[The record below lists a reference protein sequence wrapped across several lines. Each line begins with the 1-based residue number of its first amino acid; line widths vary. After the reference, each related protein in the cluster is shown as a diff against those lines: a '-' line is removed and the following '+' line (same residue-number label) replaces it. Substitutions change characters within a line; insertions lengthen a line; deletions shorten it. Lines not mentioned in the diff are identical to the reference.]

1 MPDDHDRRNRESFQ
15 RQTRIFTAPNS
26 PFARSAATTLAWV
39 GELHDDLIVLDAAC
53 GAGHVAE
60 QVAPQVRQVVGL
72 DLTDDLLRIGAAR
85 LAAAGVSN
93 VLFQRGNAAAMPF
106 LDDSFDLVLCRS
118 ALHHF
123 ADCRA
128 SLQEMARVC
137 RPGGR
142 VAVLDMV
149 PPDDALRDDFD
160 HLHRLID
167 PSHHQVL
174 TEDEMTDLLEELVGP
189 VVSTEWGTSI
199 RVPLSLMLNEGS
211 EHEAALSRING
222 ELDGGSPTGFAPI
235 AEGEDIT
242 VHFTH
247 VVKHAIAR

>member
-1 MPDDHDRRNRESFQ
+1 MSDDHDQRNRESFQ
-15 RQTRIFTAPNS
+15 RQTRLFTAPNS
-26 PFARSAATTLAWV
+26 PFARSTATTLAWV

-53 GAGHVAE
+53 GAGHVAG

-72 DLTDDLLRIGAAR
+72 DLTDDLLAIGASR
-85 LAAAGVSN
+85 LAATGVSN
-93 VLFQRGNAAAMPF
+93 VLLQRGNAAAMPF
-106 LDDSFDLVLCRS
+106 VDASFDLVLCRS

-128 SLQEMARVC
+128 ALEEMARVC

-149 PPDDALRDDFD
+149 PPDDASREDFD
-160 HLHRLID
+160 ELHRLID

-174 TEDEMTDLLEELVGP
+174 TEDEITDLLEELLGP
-189 VVSTEWGTSI
+189 VALTDWGSSI

-211 EHEAALSRING
+211 QHEAALSRIKG
-222 ELDGGSPTGFAPI
+222 ELNGGSATGFAPA
-235 AEGEDIT
+235 AEGDDIT
-242 VHFTH
+242 VCFTH